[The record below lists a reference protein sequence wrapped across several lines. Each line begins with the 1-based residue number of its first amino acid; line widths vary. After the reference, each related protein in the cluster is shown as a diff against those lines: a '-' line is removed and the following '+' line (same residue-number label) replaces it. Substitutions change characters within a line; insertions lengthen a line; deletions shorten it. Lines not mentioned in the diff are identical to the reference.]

1 MKFENTEVTGFENAI
16 LGARLPMCKDLEEA
30 KGKSDTGWIDDLGKD
45 GFYAGDRLDQDSEVG
60 VVKVIGEKDLNLLK
74 RLINADDKIGQ
85 PNSKFLR
92 MIHAQVCITA
102 PLYWWKEMDTYKVG
116 TTANSTSTMHRI
128 ANYPITMDCFEMD
141 DFNKSVMIEDTS
153 EDSADVGMNCLWD
166 NLIYCLEQLRQKYN
180 ETKDKRYWKELIR
193 LLPESWLQTR
203 MFDCD
208 YATLRNIYCWRVKI
222 PHKLTEWKQFGDWV
236 ESLPY
241 AEDLIIN

>member
-30 KGKSDTGWIDDLGKD
+30 KKKSDSYPCGNNCHNCSRKTFCNNGN
-45 GFYAGDRLDQDSEVG
+45 FYIGD
-60 VVKVIGEKDLNLLK
+60 KDLDLLK

-116 TTANSTSTMHRI
+116 TVANSTSTMHKL
-128 ANYPITMDCFEMD
+128 ASTPITIDCFEMG
-141 DFNKSVMIEDTS
+141 DFTPLI
-153 EDSADVGMNCLWD
+153 D
-166 NLIYCLEQLRQKYN
+166 NFKIDLSWQTIMTYLEQLRQKYN
-180 ETKDKRYWKELIR
+180 ETKDRRYWKELIR

-241 AEDLIIN
+241 AKELIIN

>member
-16 LGARLPMCKDLEEA
+16 IGARLPMCKDLEEA
-30 KGKSDTGWIDDLGKD
+30 REKSDTGWIDDWGKD

-60 VVKVIGEKDLNLLK
+60 VVKVIGEKDLDLLK

-92 MIHAQVCITA
+92 MIHCQVCITA

-141 DFNKSVMIEDTS
+141 DF
-153 EDSADVGMNCLWD
+153 DSCVTVTNNNFDQDCINFIWGDVIRIC
-166 NLIYCLEQLRQKYN
+166 EELRQKYN

-208 YATLRNIYCWRVKI
+208 YATLRNIYCWRKN
-222 PHKLTEWKQFGDWV
+222 HKLTEWNSFCKWV

>member
-30 KGKSDTGWIDDLGKD
+30 KVKSDTGWIDDWKNGE
-45 GFYAGDRLDQDSEVG
+45 FYKGDRLDQDSEAG
-60 VVKVIGEKDLNLLK
+60 VVKVIGEKDLDLLK
-74 RLINADDKIGQ
+74 RLIKADDKIGQ

-116 TTANSTSTMHRI
+116 TVANSTSTMHKL
-128 ANYPITMDCFEMD
+128 ASTPITMDCFEMS
-141 DFNKSVMIEDTS
+141 DFA
-153 EDSADVGMNCLWD
+153 DSNEESNHY
-166 NLIYCLEQLRQKYN
+166 NLYTKNMWSKLIDHLEALRKEFN

-241 AEDLIIN
+241 AEDVIIN

>member
-1 MKFENTEVTGFENAI
+1 MKFKNTEVTGFENAI
-16 LGARLPMCKDLEEA
+16 LGARLPMCKNLEEA
-30 KGKSDTGWIDDLGKD
+30 KKKSDTGWIEDWGKD
-45 GFYAGDRLDQDSEVG
+45 GFYSGDRLDQDSEAG
-60 VVKVIGEKDLNLLK
+60 VVKVIGNKDLDLLK

-116 TTANSTSTMHRI
+116 TVSNSCSTMHKL
-128 ANYPITMDCFEMD
+128 AGTQITKECFEMD
-141 DFNKSVMIEDTS
+141 DFENFGINDYLMPVHWKYVIDTC
-153 EDSADVGMNCLWD
+153 ER
-166 NLIYCLEQLRQKYN
+166 LRQKYN

>member
-30 KGKSDTGWIDDLGKD
+30 KKKSDSYPCGNNCHNCSRKTFCNNGN
-45 GFYAGDRLDQDSEVG
+45 FYIGD
-60 VVKVIGEKDLNLLK
+60 KDLDLLK

-116 TTANSTSTMHRI
+116 TTANSTSTMHKL
-128 ANYPITMDCFEMD
+128 ASTPITMDCFEMD
-141 DFNKSVMIEDTS
+141 DFTPLIDNFKI
-153 EDSADVGMNCLWD
+153 DVSWQTVVS
-166 NLIYCLEQLRQKYN
+166 YLEELRQKYN

-241 AEDLIIN
+241 AKELIIN